1 MRQNATRATRR
12 APLLAK
18 ATTQP
23 QRSEHKGKHPETT
36 VDLLSIV
43 LSLKKELPQV
53 EPSFHGMTK
62 NRKMTPKGTRRSSLT
77 PTIPT
82 NVQNG
87 IPTEFLHT
95 NDVSGAQPF
104 PERLKERD
112 VPVMPSKEDIAMHT
126 AAAMDA
132 PYVATMIATT

>member
-1 MRQNATRATRR
+1 MRHNATCFKRR
-12 APLLAK
+12 VLLLAK
-18 ATTQP
+18 AMTQP
-23 QRSEHKGKHPETT
+23 QRSEHKGKYPETPI
-36 VDLLSIV
+36 DL

-53 EPSFHGMTK
+53 EPSFHGTK
-62 NRKMTPKGTRRSSLT
+62 NGKMTPKGTRRSSLT